1 MKKTTSLIITLL
13 AALGLSLQA
22 AETDV
27 TGNASTKVTGDASCA
42 KCDLKKT
49 DSCQMAIKT
58 KNADGKEEIIL
69 ADNNKIAKDF
79 HSNICK
85 KTEKVNAEGTI
96 TEKDGQKTIALTKV
110 TLAK

>member
-1 MKKTTSLIITLL
+1 MKKIALLTTTLI
-13 AALGLSLQA
+13 AALGLSIQA
-22 AETDV
+22 AET
-27 TGNASTKVTGDASCA
+27 TKITGDASCA

-69 ADNNKIAKDF
+69 AENNKIAKDF

-85 KTEKVNAEGTI
+85 STEKVNAEGTI
-96 TEKDGQKTIALTKV
+96 TEKDGQKVIALTKV
-110 TLAK
+110 ELAK

>member
-1 MKKTTSLIITLL
+1 MKKIALLTTTLL
-13 AALGLSLQA
+13 AALGLSVHA
-22 AETDV
+22 AD
-27 TGNASTKVTGDASCA
+27 TKITGDASCA

-49 DSCQMAIKT
+49 ATCQMAIKV
-58 KNADGKEEIIL
+58 KNADGKEEVIL

-85 KTEKVNAEGTI
+85 STEKVNAEGTI

-110 TLAK
+110 DLAK

>member
-1 MKKTTSLIITLL
+1 MKKTVSLTITLL
-13 AALGLSLQA
+13 AALGLALHA
-22 AETDV
+22 AD
-27 TGNASTKVTGDASCA
+27 TKVTGEATCA
-42 KCDLKKT
+42 KCDLKKA
-49 DSCQMAIKT
+49 DSCQMAIKV
-58 KNADGKEEIIL
+58 KNADGKEELIL

-110 TLAK
+110 ELAK